1 MNRHS
6 VLAGGREPVK
16 GYHVSMKSVGR
27 RKTETGNADPWAEM
41 DRLLETAWALRPT
54 RALVPRG
61 VYRFSSFEEADAWM
75 IRTMARTLAL
85 HAKKTSSVSVE
96 R

>member
-27 RKTETGNADPWAEM
+27 RKIEHPDRWAEI